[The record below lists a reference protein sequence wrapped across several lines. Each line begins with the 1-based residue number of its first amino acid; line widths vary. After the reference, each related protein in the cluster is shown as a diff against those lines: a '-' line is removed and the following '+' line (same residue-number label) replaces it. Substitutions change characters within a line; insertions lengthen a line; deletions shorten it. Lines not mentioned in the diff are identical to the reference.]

1 MGVDWHTL
9 PPLLMGDKYFKIT
22 WNNALCELT
31 NQGLDVRSHPLNDYR
46 MEKRKFKVNNYKI
59 IQSYLYKSKERFSFI
74 QLTTF
79 SLKE

>member
-1 MGVDWHTL
+1 MGADWHTL

-46 MEKRKFKVNNYKI
+46 MEK
-59 IQSYLYKSKERFSFI
+59 E
-74 QLTTF
+74 
-79 SLKE
+79 SLK